1 MDVTILRNKKTKN
14 FPELSLY
21 LAEIRIVILKV
32 LMQIKSIA
40 ELGHSDV
47 CWWVKFCSVDSNS
60 RITTVFDKV
69 DGLLGAQYIST
80 VEGPSKMATVH
91 HY

>member
-47 CWWVKFCSVDSNS
+47 C
-60 RITTVFDKV
+60 
-69 DGLLGAQYIST
+69 
-80 VEGPSKMATVH
+80 
-91 HY
+91 

>member
-47 CWWVKFCSVDSNS
+47 LSADELSFVLLTVTQESQLFLTKLMSCWELSISV
-60 RITTVFDKV
+60 
-69 DGLLGAQYIST
+69 L
-80 VEGPSKMATVH
+80 
-91 HY
+91 